1 MPKISVVIPAYNLE
15 RHLKRMLLSLQAQ
28 HFSDYEVIIVD
39 DGSEDA
45 TYEIASGFVAC
56 DKRFKVVSQ
65 ENRGVSAARN
75 NGMDLAKGEYLIFFD
90 GDDFIPENSLKDL
103 YDAISEADGDMV
115 VGIMEIYNDG
125 EYEVNKASRNL
136 AVGKSISPQD
146 IDFIKTWSQCNKMYR
161 RNFLICNDIRFVD
174 IKVAEDGH
182 FLYQVLEKNPVI
194 CGCSSV
200 VYHYIRRPVW
210 TGESTASKKTDRR
223 YLDDRQKAYA
233 GIMHAIEPIFEGKN
247 LEEKQVY
254 KNALLTRFINGGI
267 IQAFYRRIWQCEENF
282 EPELMKAMQKYMMLA
297 DESTK
302 NKVKKK
308 NWDIPVGEIVAGN
321 ITDYRRYVCD
331 DPIVSV
337 IIAEDIGQEALAFTL
352 KGLYHQEF
360 PCFEVLIPG
369 EASVFIKEE
378 LESFLN
384 IRKIETGYDKNKAV
398 KAARG
403 KYIIFIDTACIFY
416 THAIKCMVEKM
427 KKYQEADCVS
437 VYIKGIKRDIDNEDN
452 QYSYIMYLCDAVFR
466 KRDRSR
472 YSKADE
478 FDNIYA
484 NKLFKKSSIENFSF
498 SICPADDMHRLYKEK
513 KFVKTKS
520 AWILSIISEEQL
532 RKRAKV
538 RMAGLIAK
546 VCHMKND
553 VMNILVAKYNDIF
566 R

>member
-28 HFSDYEVIIVD
+28 HFSDYEVIIID

-45 TYEIASGFVAC
+45 TYDIADDFAGS
-56 DKRFKVVSQ
+56 DKRFKVISQ
-65 ENRGVSAARN
+65 KNRGVSAARN
-75 NGMDLAKGEYLIFFD
+75 LGMELAAGDYLIFFD
-90 GDDFIPENSLKDL
+90 GDDFIPKNSLKDM
-103 YDAISEADGDMV
+103 YDAISEADGDMA
-115 VGIMEIYNDG
+115 VGIMETYNDG
-125 EYEVNKASRNL
+125 EYEVNKASCSL
-136 AVGKSISPQD
+136 AEHKSISSQD

-161 RNFLICNDIRFVD
+161 RDFIIRNDIRFAD
-174 IKVAEDGH
+174 IRVAEDGH
-182 FLYQVLEKNPVI
+182 FLYQALEKSPVI
-194 CGCSSV
+194 CGCNSV
-200 VYHYIRRPVW
+200 VYHYIRRPAW
-210 TGESTASKKTDRR
+210 TGEYTASKKTDRR

-233 GIMHAIEPIFEGKN
+233 GIIHAIESIFEGKN
-247 LEEKQVY
+247 LEEKQAY

-267 IQAFYRRIWQCEENF
+267 IQAFYRRIWQCEESF
-282 EPELMKAMQKYMMLA
+282 EAELVMAMQQYMRLA
-297 DESTK
+297 DENTK
-302 NKVKKK
+302 NEIKEK

-337 IIAEDIGQEALAFTL
+337 IIAEDIGKEALTFTL
-352 KGLYHQEF
+352 KGLYNQEF
-360 PCFEVLIPG
+360 PCFEVLIPD
-369 EASVFIKEE
+369 EVSAYVKEE
-378 LESFLN
+378 LNSSIN
-384 IRKIETGYDKNKAV
+384 IRKIGTGYDKNKAV

-403 KYIIFIDTACIFY
+403 KYIIFIDSACIFY
-416 THAIKCMVEKM
+416 THAIKRMVEKM

-466 KRDRSR
+466 KRDRCR

-478 FDNIYA
+478 FDNIYV

-513 KFVKTKS
+513 RFVKTKA

-532 RKRAKV
+532 MER
-538 RMAGLIAK
+538 AGLRVANLTAK

-553 VMNILVAKYNDIF
+553 VMNILVAKYKDIF